1 LRSTVQVVPRNRF
14 PLARSIAALN
24 EAREFGWSNSGILAV
39 IVLSVVP
46 TLSFTFIER
55 KSKSPMLPLSLFW
68 NPVFS
73 WIVFTVLSG
82 SAAFFSV
89 RLSED

>member
-1 LRSTVQVVPRNRF
+1 M
-14 PLARSIAALN
+14 IA
-24 EAREFGWSNSGILAV
+24 
-39 IVLSVVP
+39 LSVVS
-46 TLSFTFIER
+46 TLSFAIIER

-68 NPVFS
+68 NPAFS